1 MPSEVVQKEAEIGV
15 EEKDIVGKLDTKI
28 ETEENGSQESK
39 TEENGSQE
47 SKTEEIQTVDKLEES
62 KIAEDELSESE
73 NKENEEPTVED
84 TELQKKRADQLLT
97 DGKRHLIIKDFQ
109 VAVDVLG
116 EACSLFGTIYSE
128 LDEKCA
134 EAYFNYGCAL
144 LELSKNQTS
153 PVGLEEKD
161 EEENDGETSS
171 EEMDSINEA
180 NNASISNETNEI
192 EEKETDN
199 VDDKST
205 ETNKESIVIKEE
217 TTDIKEET
225 TDIKEETSVND
236 EETEVE
242 GQSNENEE
250 MSVDEGEKLD
260 NIKVE
265 GQSTEKEEMSVD
277 EGEKPDEED
286 VGEDDVNDLQIAWEM
301 LDLAKVIYK
310 NKDTEESKLKLAEV
324 LMKCG
329 EVSIED
335 EKFETAIQDMTEA
348 LEIRRLLLPEDDRI
362 IAETLFQLGIA
373 QELGG
378 SGEQAIALLCEASTV
393 LNQKV
398 KSLQTLNTSDTVQAE
413 IAEIK
418 SIIPEIQEKIV
429 DIKERKKAAV
439 SALLAAVGACNVAA
453 TNGEASSTTKQ
464 ASNIGHLVR
473 KRPKQEETADAAPNK
488 VPKLDEFPNAKQ

>member
-15 EEKDIVGKLDTKI
+15 EEKDIIEKIDTKT
-28 ETEENGSQESK
+28 ETKENGSQETK
-39 TEENGSQE
+39 TD
-47 SKTEEIQTVDKLEES
+47 EIQTIDKSEES
-62 KIAEDELSESE
+62 KINEEELSESE
-73 NKENEEPTVED
+73 NKENEEPTAED
-84 TELQKKRADQLLT
+84 IELQKKRAEQLLT

-109 VAVDVLG
+109 VAVDVLS

-144 LELSKNQTS
+144 LELSKNQIS

-161 EEENDGETSS
+161 EEENDDETST
-171 EEMDSINEA
+171 EEMDSNNVTNEDNKVSITDVINEV
-180 NNASISNETNEI
+180 
-192 EEKETDN
+192 EKEETDN
-199 VDDKST
+199 VDDNKST
-205 ETNKESIVIKEE
+205 EKKENLPEE
-217 TTDIKEET
+217 TLVDVK
-225 TDIKEETSVND
+225 
-236 EETEVE
+236 
-242 GQSNENEE
+242 ENE
-250 MSVDEGEKLD
+250 VGE
-260 NIKVE
+260 E
-265 GQSTEKEEMSVD
+265 QSIEKENLSVD

-335 EKFETAIQDMTEA
+335 EKFDTAIQDMTES
-348 LEIRRLLLPEDDRI
+348 LEIRRLLLPEDSRI

-378 SGEQAIALLCEASTV
+378 SGEQAIELLSEAVTV
-393 LNQKV
+393 LNHKI
-398 KSLQTLNTSDTVQAE
+398 KTLENMNNDSDIIKAE
-413 IAEIK
+413 IAEVK

-439 SALLAAVGACNVAA
+439 SALLAAVGASNLAT
-453 TNGEASSTTKQ
+453 TNGETSSTIKQ
-464 ASNIGHLVR
+464 ASNISHLVR

-488 VPKLDEFPNAKQ
+488 VPKLEESSNVKQ

>member
-1 MPSEVVQKEAEIGV
+1 MPSEVVQKEAEIDV
-15 EEKDIVGKLDTKI
+15 KEKDIIGKIDTK
-28 ETEENGSQESK
+28 TGTKEND
-39 TEENGSQE
+39 SQE
-47 SKTEEIQTVDKLEES
+47 SKTEEIQTVDKPEEPE
-62 KIAEDELSESE
+62 ITEEELSESE

-84 TELQKKRADQLLT
+84 IELQKKRADQLLI

-109 VAVDVLG
+109 VAVDVLS

-171 EEMDSINEA
+171 EEMDS
-180 NNASISNETNEI
+180 SNVTNEDSKASVSNTTV
-192 EEKETDN
+192 EVEEKEKETDN
-199 VDDKST
+199 VDDKSA
-205 ETNKESIVIKEE
+205 EKKDEELIEKKEE
-217 TTDIKEET
+217 STENKKILP
-225 TDIKEETSVND
+225 EETSVV
-236 EETEVE
+236 EE
-242 GQSNENEE
+242 ENEVKGQFTE
-250 MSVDEGEKLD
+250 KEEISVDEIEEK
-260 NIKVE
+260 
-265 GQSTEKEEMSVD
+265 STEKEEVSVD
-277 EGEKPDEED
+277 EAEKPDEED

-335 EKFETAIQDMTEA
+335 EKFETAIQDMTES
-348 LEIRRLLLPEDDRI
+348 LEIRRLLLPEDSRI

-378 SGEQAIALLCEASTV
+378 SGEQAIELLTEAAAV
-393 LNQKV
+393 LNQKI
-398 KSLQTLNTSDTVQAE
+398 KTLESMDNDNETTQAE
-413 IAEIK
+413 IAEVK

-439 SALLAAVGACNVAA
+439 SALLAAVGACNVAT
-453 TNGEASSTTKQ
+453 TNGEASSTSKQ

-488 VPKLDEFPNAKQ
+488 VPKLDDSSNAKQ

>member
-1 MPSEVVQKEAEIGV
+1 MPSEVVQKEAEIDV
-15 EEKDIVGKLDTKI
+15 KEKDIIGKIDTK
-28 ETEENGSQESK
+28 TGTKEND
-39 TEENGSQE
+39 SQE
-47 SKTEEIQTVDKLEES
+47 SKTEEIQTVDKPEEPE
-62 KIAEDELSESE
+62 ITEEELSESE

-84 TELQKKRADQLLT
+84 IELQKKRADQLLI

-109 VAVDVLG
+109 VAVDVLS

-171 EEMDSINEA
+171 EEMDS
-180 NNASISNETNEI
+180 SNVTNEDSKASVSNTTV
-192 EEKETDN
+192 EVEEKEKETDN
-199 VDDKST
+199 VDDKSA
-205 ETNKESIVIKEE
+205 EKKDEELIEKKEE
-217 TTDIKEET
+217 STENKKILP
-225 TDIKEETSVND
+225 EETSVV
-236 EETEVE
+236 EE
-242 GQSNENEE
+242 ENE
-250 MSVDEGEKLD
+250 VK
-260 NIKVE
+260 
-265 GQSTEKEEMSVD
+265 GQFTEKEEMSVD
-277 EGEKPDEED
+277 EIEEKSTEKEEVSVDEAEKPDEED

-335 EKFETAIQDMTEA
+335 EKFETAIQDMTES
-348 LEIRRLLLPEDDRI
+348 LEIRRLLLPEDSRI

-378 SGEQAIALLCEASTV
+378 SGEQAIELLTEAAAV
-393 LNQKV
+393 LNQKI
-398 KSLQTLNTSDTVQAE
+398 KTLESMDNDNETTQAE
-413 IAEIK
+413 IAEVK

-439 SALLAAVGACNVAA
+439 SALLAAVGACNVAT
-453 TNGEASSTTKQ
+453 TNGEASSTSKQ

-488 VPKLDEFPNAKQ
+488 VPKLDDSSNAKQ

>member
-15 EEKDIVGKLDTKI
+15 EEKDIIKNIDTKT
-28 ETEENGSQESK
+28 ETKENGSQETK
-39 TEENGSQE
+39 TD
-47 SKTEEIQTVDKLEES
+47 EIQTVDKSEES
-62 KIAEDELSESE
+62 KINEEELSESE
-73 NKENEEPTVED
+73 NKENEEPTAED
-84 TELQKKRADQLLT
+84 IELQKKRAEQLLT

-109 VAVDVLG
+109 VAVDVLS

-144 LELSKNQTS
+144 LELSKNQIS

-161 EEENDGETSS
+161 EEENDDETST
-171 EEMDSINEA
+171 EEMDSNNVTNED
-180 NNASISNETNEI
+180 NKASISDVINEV
-192 EEKETDN
+192 EKEETDN
-199 VDDKST
+199 VDDNKST
-205 ETNKESIVIKEE
+205 EKKENLP
-217 TTDIKEET
+217 
-225 TDIKEETSVND
+225 EETSVD
-236 EETEVE
+236 VK
-242 GQSNENEE
+242 ENE
-250 MSVDEGEKLD
+250 VGE
-260 NIKVE
+260 
-265 GQSTEKEEMSVD
+265 QSTEKEDLSVD

-335 EKFETAIQDMTEA
+335 EKFETAIQDMTES
-348 LEIRRLLLPEDDRI
+348 LEIRRLLLPEDSRI

-378 SGEQAIALLCEASTV
+378 SGEQAIELLSEAVTV
-393 LNQKV
+393 LNHKI
-398 KSLQTLNTSDTVQAE
+398 KTLENMNNDSDIIKAE
-413 IAEIK
+413 IAEVK

-439 SALLAAVGACNVAA
+439 SALLAAVGASNLAT
-453 TNGEASSTTKQ
+453 TNGETSSTIKQ
-464 ASNIGHLVR
+464 ASNISHLVR

-488 VPKLDEFPNAKQ
+488 VPKLEESSNAKQ

>member
-84 TELQKKRADQLLT
+84 TELQKKRADQLLI

-348 LEIRRLLLPEDDRI
+348 LEIRR
-362 IAETLFQLGIA
+362 
-373 QELGG
+373 
-378 SGEQAIALLCEASTV
+378 
-393 LNQKV
+393 
-398 KSLQTLNTSDTVQAE
+398 
-413 IAEIK
+413 
-418 SIIPEIQEKIV
+418 
-429 DIKERKKAAV
+429 
-439 SALLAAVGACNVAA
+439 
-453 TNGEASSTTKQ
+453 
-464 ASNIGHLVR
+464 
-473 KRPKQEETADAAPNK
+473 
-488 VPKLDEFPNAKQ
+488 

>member
-1 MPSEVVQKEAEIGV
+1 
-15 EEKDIVGKLDTKI
+15 
-28 ETEENGSQESK
+28 
-39 TEENGSQE
+39 
-47 SKTEEIQTVDKLEES
+47 
-62 KIAEDELSESE
+62 LSESE

-84 TELQKKRADQLLT
+84 IELQKKRADQLLT

-128 LDEKCA
+128 LDENCA

-161 EEENDGETSS
+161 EEENDGESSS
-171 EEMDSINEA
+171 EEMDSINVTNED
-180 NNASISNETNEI
+180 NNASISNVSKEV

-205 ETNKESIVIKEE
+205 EKNKESTVKKEE
-217 TTDIKEET
+217 TTNEKEEPIEENEELIEKKEKST
-225 TDIKEETSVND
+225 EDKKKLPEETFVND
-236 EETEVE
+236 KETEVE
-242 GQSNENEE
+242 GQSTENEE

-260 NIKVE
+260 DIEVE
-265 GQSTEKEEMSVD
+265 GKSTEKEEMSVD

-310 NKDTEESKLKLAEV
+310 NQDTEESKLKLAEV

-348 LEIRRLLLPEDDRI
+348 LEIRR
-362 IAETLFQLGIA
+362 
-373 QELGG
+373 
-378 SGEQAIALLCEASTV
+378 
-393 LNQKV
+393 
-398 KSLQTLNTSDTVQAE
+398 
-413 IAEIK
+413 
-418 SIIPEIQEKIV
+418 
-429 DIKERKKAAV
+429 
-439 SALLAAVGACNVAA
+439 
-453 TNGEASSTTKQ
+453 
-464 ASNIGHLVR
+464 
-473 KRPKQEETADAAPNK
+473 
-488 VPKLDEFPNAKQ
+488 